1 MDISFVIPCYCS
13 SKTLPFVIAE
23 VKMAMEKIDIS
34 DYEIILVN
42 DCSPDEGKTWQ
53 KELIWLKMADR
64 EQQLWLAY
72 HRLKENWLQ

>member
-42 DCSPDEGKTWQ
+42 DCSPDEG
-53 KELIWLKMADR
+53 DR
-64 EQQLWLAY
+64 
-72 HRLKENWLQ
+72 KSVV